1 MTSPREIIETARLSL
16 VASMH
21 VTAFETLDFY
31 QRNREHF
38 APWDPP
44 IPPDFL
50 SLVGQARRVELACG
64 DFRGQSALR
73 YWLTLREDPRRIVG
87 QVHFSQ
93 LARGAF
99 QNAMLGYSVDRAL
112 QGTGVMSEALRAGI
126 DEVFSDRVRL
136 HRVQANVRPENA
148 RSITLL
154 ERLGFER
161 EGLSKRYLFIAGDW
175 RDHYSYALRNPVET
189 APG

>member
-16 VASMH
+16 VASTH

-50 SLVGQARRVELACG
+50 SLVGQARRVELACT
-64 DFRGQSALR
+64 DFRAQTALR

-99 QNAMLGYSVDRAL
+99 QNSMLGYSVDRAL
-112 QGTGVMSEALRAGI
+112 QGAGLMSEALRAGI

-148 RSITLL
+148 RSIALL

-175 RDHYSYALRNPVET
+175 RDHYSYALRNRVERAPV
-189 APG
+189 